1 MILTF
6 TLKLELLE
14 KARIISNKLQAGKLV
29 ASLIER
35 KNGLNTT

>member
-1 MILTF
+1 MILIF

-14 KARIISNKLQAGKLV
+14 KAKMISSKLQAGKLV

-35 KNGLNTT
+35 ENGFNTT